1 MGLGLPRLL
10 LYFEEYVESKPPPP
24 AARSGLFLLLVRAL
38 LRPIAVAGLPS
49 SRPFPMG
56 WRPDFMPAVA
66 EENLLASLSIMLAW
80 SRLPAGALLGRLLTL
95 RCVPE
100 ACGSSLRMGLLSRL
114 PRSSMYM
121 RWATEAGC
129 LPLIPTKFSGELG
142 LGK

>member
-80 SRLPAGALLGRLLTL
+80 SRLPAGALLGRFRKLSERSLGRLEASWKALAAVLRPPGVLLE
-95 RCVPE
+95 P
-100 ACGSSLRMGLLSRL
+100 S
-114 PRSSMYM
+114 
-121 RWATEAGC
+121 
-129 LPLIPTKFSGELG
+129 
-142 LGK
+142 